1 MKVTKDK
8 GGRILLSDC
17 CWKCVVIYKEK
28 ALSLETQD
36 KKTTSITQP
45 LDMGL
50 IKAFKDHY
58 NNSLVDFLATEEDDL
73 NNDPFK
79 NINIKNAIVFTS
91 IVWELI
97 SKESIINCFKK
108 AFSKKEETNQNM
120 KIHML
125 EEDIED
131 VIVEVYEEN
140 LSEPLEKETGTAE
153 ICEKVR
159 YDKLKLGWEK
169 LKELENVI
177 EYIPFDVQKE
187 YIKFRMQFNNF
198 LRKEFKFG
206 KTITDYFKKLE

>member
-1 MKVTKDK
+1 
-8 GGRILLSDC
+8 
-17 CWKCVVIYKEK
+17 
-28 ALSLETQD
+28 
-36 KKTTSITQP
+36 
-45 LDMGL
+45 
-50 IKAFKDHY
+50 
-58 NNSLVDFLATEEDDL
+58 
-73 NNDPFK
+73 
-79 NINIKNAIVFTS
+79 
-91 IVWELI
+91 
-97 SKESIINCFKK
+97 
-108 AFSKKEETNQNM
+108 
-120 KIHML
+120 ML